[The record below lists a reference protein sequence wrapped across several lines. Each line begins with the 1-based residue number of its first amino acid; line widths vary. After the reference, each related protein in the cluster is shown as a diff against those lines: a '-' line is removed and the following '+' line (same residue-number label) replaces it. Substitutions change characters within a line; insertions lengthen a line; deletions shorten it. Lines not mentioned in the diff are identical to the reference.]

1 MVNYRFL
8 RNYIPKCQEKAT
20 DWITAVF
27 VQVSAGQRGCLAW
40 MVCTESE
47 KGSNAQLLLLDQKIL
62 FMLTVFSSSLGVGA
76 FTNISIRCKQ
86 RSNHLTIIKDL
97 NVIFFELSKI
107 CWSACVLPFFLLP
120 ASLSVSSSF
129 IYFFFPVPSCK
140 VSVSTLSPVLS
151 VIWHIR
157 H

>member
-27 VQVSAGQRGCLAW
+27 VQVSAGQWGCLAW

-97 NVIFFELSKI
+97 NVIFLNWVKYAE
-107 CWSACVLPFFLLP
+107 VLVSSLFFFFQPPCLFLL
-120 ASLSVSSSF
+120 LLF
-129 IYFFFPVPSCK
+129 IFFFPVPSCK

-151 VIWHIR
+151 VIWHIQ

>member
-1 MVNYRFL
+1 
-8 RNYIPKCQEKAT
+8 
-20 DWITAVF
+20 
-27 VQVSAGQRGCLAW
+27 

-62 FMLTVFSSSLGVGA
+62 FMLMAFSSSLGVGA

-107 CWSACVLPFFLLP
+107 C
-120 ASLSVSSSF
+120 
-129 IYFFFPVPSCK
+129 
-140 VSVSTLSPVLS
+140 
-151 VIWHIR
+151 
-157 H
+157 